1 LKEKN
6 DSFNEN
12 AFFEKIRF
20 FYIFFEFKELKMSPT
35 IKKKKKQLHPNEV
48 KSERLSI
55 KSVR

>member
-1 LKEKN
+1 MKEKN

-48 KSERLSI
+48 KS
-55 KSVR
+55 

>member
-35 IKKKKKQLHPNEV
+35 IKKKKQLHPNEV

>member
-1 LKEKN
+1 MKEKN

-20 FYIFFEFKELKMSPT
+20 FFIFFEFKELKMSPT
-35 IKKKKKQLHPNEV
+35 IKKKKQLHPNEV